1 MWLKNHIGRINI
13 MIKKSDLMV
22 FVLLLSI
29 ILSMPSIDGNEL
41 QAAALDPADK
51 VGKLTVIT
59 TTPEYDSKRY
69 EAAKMIAE
77 NWKKIG
83 LDAEVKPL
91 DFTVLNL
98 GSRSAPWNFDA
109 VFMTM
114 SGRTERLD
122 PDMFIRST
130 FHSSESTDKGNN
142 RVGLNDPAFDK
153 LSDDQRSEMDPVK
166 RRELILK
173 AQDYVA
179 DQAVLFTLWYPL
191 QWSAAN
197 KEKFKGYVEIP
208 GEAIYNEWTPV
219 MVQPLTTD
227 KTLKVAIQNDVDNLN
242 IIAAVSTWNW
252 KVLRLVYDKLVRIG
266 PKLQPVPAAA
276 EKWKVVEPTVID
288 VTLREGMTFH
298 DGKPVT
304 SEDVK
309 FTFDY
314 MMKWKF
320 PYLKAFVEPIK
331 EVKIS
336 DKRTIRFILKK
347 PFAPFISNTLGTI
360 PILPKH
366 VWDGVVE
373 KNGLKSPEEWKDAS
387 MIGSGPFKFVHWKKG
402 EEVKLQRFDKFYAP
416 AKIDA
421 LIQLNVGN
429 AEAVLGSLETRRA
442 DMVGWELSPAHAEMA
457 TKISHLQTFKT
468 PDIGWTYMGLNI
480 RRIPFND
487 KSLRQAI
494 AHTIDYKSMIE
505 LLLDGQGTAGN
516 SGKVISPAVKYFYS
530 DRGPTFNFSLEKAKK
545 ILGAAGYRWDG
556 QGKLY
561 YPAKKK

>member
-1 MWLKNHIGRINI
+1 
-13 MIKKSDLMV
+13 MIRKKMKLALISGLMIT
-22 FVLLLSI
+22 LSSFF
-29 ILSMPSIDGNEL
+29 LGAGHL
-41 QAAALDPADK
+41 FAAALDPAEK
-51 VGKLTVIT
+51 IPKLTVIT

-83 LDAEVKPL
+83 IEAEVKPL

-109 VFMTM
+109 FFMTM

-122 PDMFIRST
+122 PDMFVRST

-142 RVGLNDPAFDK
+142 RVGLKDPEYDR
-153 LSDDQRSEMDPVK
+153 LSDAQRAEMDTAK

-197 KEKFKGYVEIP
+197 KERFKGYVEIP

-219 MVQPLTTD
+219 MVEPLTGE
-227 KTLKVAIQNDVDNLN
+227 KVLKVAIQNDVDNLN
-242 IIAAVSTWNW
+242 VTAAVSTWNW
-252 KVLRLVYDKLVRIG
+252 KVLRLVYDKLARIG
-266 PKLQPVPAAA
+266 PKLQPVPASA
-276 EKWKVVEPTVID
+276 EKWKIISPTVID

-304 SEDVK
+304 VEDVK
-309 FTFDY
+309 FTFDF
-314 MMKWKF
+314 MMKWRF

-331 EVKIS
+331 EVKVA
-336 DKRTIRFILKK
+336 DRRTLRFNLKR

-360 PILPKH
+360 PILPRH
-366 VWDGVVE
+366 IWENAVE
-373 KNGLKSPEEWKDAS
+373 KNGLKSPDEWKDAS
-387 MIGSGPFKFVHWKKG
+387 MIGSGPFRFIHWKKG
-402 EEVKLQRFDKFYAP
+402 EEVKLQRFEKFYDP

-429 AEAVLGSLETRRA
+429 AESVVGSLETRRA
-442 DMVGWELSPAHAEMA
+442 DMVGWELSSAHAEMA
-457 TKISHLQTFKT
+457 TKIPHLQTFKT
-468 PDIGWTYMGLNI
+468 PDIGWTYMGLNS
-480 RRIPFND
+480 RRAPFND
-487 KSLRQAI
+487 KAMRQAI
-494 AHTIDYKSMIE
+494 AHTIDYNTMVE
-505 LLLDGQGTAGN
+505 LLLNGQGTPGN
-516 SGKVISPAVKYFYS
+516 SGRVISPAVKYFHNEKS
-530 DRGPTFNFSLEKAKK
+530 VTFDFSLDKAKQK
-545 ILGAAGYRWDG
+545 LAAAGYRWDS
-556 QGKLY
+556 QGRLY

>member
-1 MWLKNHIGRINI
+1 MFSKKVRRVVFWLTLA
-13 MIKKSDLMV
+13 MSV
-22 FVLLLSI
+22 SFC
-29 ILSMPSIDGNEL
+29 GNGYL
-41 QAAALDPADK
+41 FAAAVDP
-51 VGKLTVIT
+51 GERIPKLTVIT

-83 LDAEVKPL
+83 LEVEVKPL

-109 VFMTM
+109 FFMTM

-122 PDMFIRST
+122 PDMFVRST

-142 RVGLNDPAFDK
+142 RVGLKDPEFDR
-153 LSDDQRSEMDPVK
+153 LSDAQRAEMDPAK
-166 RRELILK
+166 RRDLVLK
-173 AQDYVA
+173 AQNYVA
-179 DQAVLFTLWYPL
+179 EQAVLFTLWYPL
-191 QWSAAN
+191 QWSAGN

-219 MVQPLTTD
+219 SVEPLTGD
-227 KTLKVAIQNDVDNLN
+227 KVLEVAIQNDVDNLN
-242 IIAAVSTWNW
+242 VTAAVSTWNW

-288 VTLREGMTFH
+288 VTLRKGMTFH

-304 SEDVK
+304 VEDVK
-309 FTFDY
+309 FTFDF
-314 MMKWKF
+314 MLKWKF

-331 EVKIS
+331 EVKVV
-336 DKRTIRFILKK
+336 DGGTVRFILKK

-366 VWDGVVE
+366 IWANAVE
-373 KNGLKSPEEWKDAS
+373 KNNLKSPDEWKDAS
-387 MIGSGPFKFVHWKKG
+387 MVGSGPFRFVHWKKG
-402 EEVKLQRFDKFYAP
+402 EEVKLQKFEKFYAP
-416 AKIDA
+416 AKIDY

-429 AEAVLGSLETRRA
+429 AEAVLGSLETKRA
-442 DMVGWELSPAHAEMA
+442 DMIGWEFSPAHAQMA
-457 TKISHLQTFKT
+457 TKIPHLQTFKT
-468 PDIGWTYMGLNI
+468 PDIGWTYMGLNT
-480 RRIPFND
+480 RRPPFND
-487 KSLRQAI
+487 KALRQAI
-494 AHTIDYKSMIE
+494 AHTIDYNSMVE
-505 LLLDGQGTAGN
+505 LLLDGQGTPGN
-516 SGKVISPAVKYFYS
+516 SGRVVSPAVKYFYS
-530 DRGPTFNFSLEKAKK
+530 EKSPAFEFSLDKAKQK
-545 ILGAAGYRWDG
+545 LTAAGYRWDS
-556 QGKLY
+556 QGKLC